1 MHQPRKD
8 GSKGF
13 SLYKLLLLELNLNSN
28 DTLTLEKST
37 DSMNDNHFEELQNM
51 IKIPFCLEKF
61 MIFALS
67 MSKLILSL
75 FTLAPLKVLIISSQS
90 AYQF

>member
-61 MIFALS
+61 MIFGLLVCLNS
-67 MSKLILSL
+67 FYHYLHWHL
-75 FTLAPLKVLIISSQS
+75 
-90 AYQF
+90 